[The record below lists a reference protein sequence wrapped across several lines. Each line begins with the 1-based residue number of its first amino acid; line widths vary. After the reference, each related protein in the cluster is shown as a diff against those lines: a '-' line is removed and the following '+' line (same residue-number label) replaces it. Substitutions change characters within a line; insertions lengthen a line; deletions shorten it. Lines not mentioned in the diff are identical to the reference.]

1 MWAMKALETRLCKL
15 ESSLH
20 CGQIKTTED
29 DGREVWIKG
38 SGLEFMRTVLKA
50 KRGLGKD
57 AKLEALPKDLQ
68 REVGLWNRADL
79 PVCGLSDM
87 VKEICRGLVNEA
99 G

>member
-1 MWAMKALETRLCKL
+1 MKALETRLCKL

-20 CGQIKTTED
+20 CGQIKTTGD

-38 SGLEFMRTVLKA
+38 SGLKFMRTVLKA
-50 KRGLGKD
+50 GRGLGKD

-68 REVGLWNRADL
+68 RDVGLWSRADL

-87 VKEICRGLVNEA
+87 AKEICRGLVDEA

>member
-1 MWAMKALETRLCKL
+1 MKALETRLLRL

-29 DGREVWIKG
+29 DGRDVWIKG

-50 KRGLGKD
+50 ERALGKN

-68 REVGLWNRADL
+68 REVRLWSRADL

-87 VKEICRGLVNEA
+87 VKEIGRGLLDEA